1 MKNIFIAL
9 LLLSI
14 TACQGT
20 QTSKATDANKP
31 SVETESVAATT
42 TENTAADETQLPA
55 EMEEDMANIPA
66 GGLNAIRFE
75 GWTDKDWLDN
85 DYIKE
90 MRKFFNTYTL
100 GEMNDERFE
109 SLAPYKSLMNSKFI
123 VLYIQPFLGGGVF
136 MYIVFIDNP
145 KQVFEAW
152 VYGIIEDEDNGV
164 VGYDVRLCRPSKEE
178 NELSKNEILQIIK
191 EHPENKLW

>member
-9 LLLSI
+9 LLTL
-14 TACQGT
+14 TACQGSQT
-20 QTSKATDANKP
+20 QKATDA
-31 SVETESVAATT
+31 SEQTAETESATAATT
-42 TENTAADETQLPA
+42 DSTDADEAQLPT
-55 EMEEDMANIPA
+55 EMEEDMADIPV

-136 MYIVFIDNP
+136 MYIVFLDNP

>member
-9 LLLSI
+9 LLTLV
-14 TACQGT
+14 ACQGT
-20 QTSKATDANKP
+20 HTQKATDASNQT
-31 SVETESVAATT
+31 VEAESATVATT
-42 TENTAADETQLPA
+42 DSTDADEAQFPT
-55 EMEEDMANIPA
+55 EVEDDMADIPA

-109 SLAPYKSLMNSKFI
+109 SLAPYKSLMKSKF
-123 VLYIQPFLGGGVF
+123 VVVDIQPFLGGGVF
-136 MYIVFIDNP
+136 MYIVFLDNP